1 MRLWHKSLIPYLPK
15 QQLLG
20 QWREL
25 NSIYK
30 RQNRHILINF
40 IYDYDPVMLYY
51 YSKLVINEM
60 NKRNYKINLDNFIE
74 YFRSEDI
81 NNSLFGLKDV
91 EIDIDEIYKDKMDD
105 RYLKQNLYNLQE
117 KYDCGGISED
127 DWDRILYYFGEFF
140 NDEVILY
147 ENNAYDGV
155 DLWNMLFNR
164 L

>member
-1 MRLWHKSLIPYLPK
+1 MRLWHKALIPYLPK

-60 NKRNYKINLDNFIE
+60 DKRHYNINLDNFIE
-74 YFRSEDI
+74 YFKVKDPNKDI
-81 NNSLFGLKDV
+81 VF
-91 EIDIDEIYKDKMDD
+91 DIDEIYRYKMDD

-127 DWDRILYYFGEFF
+127 DWDRIFSHFGEFF
-140 NDEVILY
+140 NEEVIIY
-147 ENNAYDGV
+147 EKIEYNGV
-155 DLWNMLFNR
+155 DLWNAVNHR

>member
-1 MRLWHKSLIPYLPK
+1 MRLWHKALIPYLPK

-60 NKRNYKINLDNFIE
+60 DKRHYNINLDNFIE
-74 YFRSEDI
+74 YFKVKDPNKDI
-81 NNSLFGLKDV
+81 VF
-91 EIDIDEIYKDKMDD
+91 DIDEIYRYKMDD

-127 DWDRILYYFGEFF
+127 DWDRIFSHFGEFF
-140 NDEVILY
+140 NEEVIVY
-147 ENNAYDGV
+147 EKIEYNGV
-155 DLWNMLFNR
+155 DLWNAVNHR

>member
-1 MRLWHKSLIPYLPK
+1 MRLWHKALIPYLPK

-60 NKRNYKINLDNFIE
+60 DKRHYNINLNNFIK
-74 YFRSEDI
+74 YFKIKDI
-81 NNSLFGLKDV
+81 NTVLFGLKDV
-91 EIDIDEIYKDKMDD
+91 EININEIYKDKMDD

-117 KYDCGGISED
+117 KYDCGGISQD
-127 DWDRILYYFGEFF
+127 DWNKIFSHFGKFF
-140 NDEVILY
+140 NEEVRIY
-147 ENNAYDGV
+147 EKIEYNGV
-155 DLWNMLFNR
+155 DLWNAVNYR

>member
-1 MRLWHKSLIPYLPK
+1 MRLWHKALIPYLPK

-60 NKRNYKINLDNFIE
+60 DKRQYKINLNNFIE
-74 YFRSEDI
+74 YFKIKDI
-81 NNSLFGLKDV
+81 NNLLFDLKDV
-91 EIDIDEIYKDKMDD
+91 EYNIDEIYKDKMDD

-127 DWDRILYYFGEFF
+127 DWDKIFCQFGEFF
-140 NDEVILY
+140 NEEVIVY
-147 ENNAYDGV
+147 ESNTYDDV
-155 DLWNMLFNR
+155 DLWSTLFDR